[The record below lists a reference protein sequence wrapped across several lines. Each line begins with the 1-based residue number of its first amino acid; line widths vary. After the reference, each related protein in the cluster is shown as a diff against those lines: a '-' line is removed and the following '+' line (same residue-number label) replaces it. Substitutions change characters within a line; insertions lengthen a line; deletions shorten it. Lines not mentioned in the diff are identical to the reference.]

1 MRPGRN
7 TESIKQTLRCL
18 AEHYV
23 DDLEG
28 RQMMIKHFPIKCRVV
43 KPKNLISLFVNL
55 IISYKGGLRKSQRK
69 LSGMQTLYSATD
81 ISASLDKFPAQYDRN
96 PHEVRL
102 RRYYNGCNF

>member
-1 MRPGRN
+1 MYQLN
-7 TESIKQTLRCL
+7 WHQTKSLSSISC
-18 AEHYV
+18 
-23 DDLEG
+23 
-28 RQMMIKHFPIKCRVV
+28 
-43 KPKNLISLFVNL
+43 NLISLFVNL

>member
-1 MRPGRN
+1 MRPGHN

-43 KPKNLISLFVNL
+43 KPKQKQKQRPIKRKEIFLHYAVEAQSC
-55 IISYKGGLRKSQRK
+55 GL
-69 LSGMQTLYSATD
+69 
-81 ISASLDKFPAQYDRN
+81 
-96 PHEVRL
+96 
-102 RRYYNGCNF
+102 